1 MKNKSLEKALKN
13 LKKNK
18 GALHKDLGV
27 APDKKIPAGKL
38 QAAAQGNDKTA
49 KRARFALVMAKWHG
63 KKRAQGK

>member
-1 MKNKSLEKALKN
+1 MKNKKLEKVIKGM
-13 LKKNK
+13 KK
-18 GALHKDLGV
+18 GALHKDLGI

-38 QAAAQGNDKTA
+38 QSAAQGNDKTA